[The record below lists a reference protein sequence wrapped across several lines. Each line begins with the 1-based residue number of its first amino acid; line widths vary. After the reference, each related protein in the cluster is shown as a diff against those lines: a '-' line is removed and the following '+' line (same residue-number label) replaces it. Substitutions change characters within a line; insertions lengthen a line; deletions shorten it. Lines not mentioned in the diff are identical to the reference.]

1 MTRHTVTY
9 HYIDDATQVLAETT
23 GVVITEHSA
32 DVLTLRVLLASGF
45 DRTAHEVPQCDP
57 AQPAAGHWSEIPA

>member
-9 HYIDDATQVLAETT
+9 HYLDDATGALAETT

-32 DVLTLRVLLASGF
+32 DVLTLRVHLVSGF
-45 DRTAHEVPQCDP
+45 DRTAYEVPRCDP
-57 AQPAAGHWSEIPA
+57 AQPTAGCWSEIA